1 MIEPSR
7 SSAGSIPPSCDVR
20 LDGRS
25 KFDNSFYQRLNP
37 RIAGLASRPNG
48 YADAAYV
55 MFISTRMPDDTGI
68 APRHD
73 QHHHRRPGRYFS
85 LLKPHHEPALR
96 HPDEPR
102 E

>member
-68 APRHD
+68 APR
-73 QHHHRRPGRYFS
+73 R
-85 LLKPHHEPALR
+85 K
-96 HPDEPR
+96 
-102 E
+102 